1 MFNRTALKPILLAA
15 AICAS
20 NFVAAS
26 AHADYHFDFSQ
37 SGSLGSYAG
46 VSFANAVTE
55 DIVDANFNVTGQ
67 HWVVDAGAPAVTLE
81 AMSSHG
87 YNGTAAVGVT
97 GLQALWQPVLMQFG
111 APLSIASFQL
121 KQDDSTYGFT
131 GTVSMSF
138 LDANGQQV
146 GSSVDYVQNAVSTIT
161 SGPLSDSISAVLLTS
176 GKFYTGI
183 DVITAVPEPETY
195 AMMLAGL
202 ALVGLSA
209 RRVRRRSL

>member
-37 SGSLGSYAG
+37 SGSLGSHAN
-46 VSFANAVTE
+46 VSFANAVYE

-81 AMSSHG
+81 AMSSYG
-87 YNGTAAVGVT
+87 YNGTAAPGVT
-97 GLQALWQPVLMQFG
+97 GLQALWQPVLMQFD
-111 APLSIASFQL
+111 APQLIASFQL
-121 KQDDSTYGFT
+121 QQDDSAYGFP
-131 GTVSMSF
+131 GTVSMTF

-146 GSSVDYVQNAVSTIT
+146 GNSVDYVQNAVSTIT
-161 SGPLSDSISAVLLTS
+161 SGPLADSVSAVLLTS

-183 DVITAVPEPETY
+183 DVLTAVPEPETY

-209 RRVRRRSL
+209 RRARRRGM